1 MRRSILKFAAALAFA
16 AFAGT
21 ASDAAELV
29 LADGGKTDYAVVSKP
44 KPTDRE
50 FAAANDLLRTLK
62 EITGADFGAAPGKT
76 KHIYVGVCPE
86 SDKEP
91 LKEGERRITS
101 VGNDIYLYGEG
112 RHGNDSAVYD
122 FLRDLGCRWVN
133 LSGDR
138 TLVRQP
144 KLVLGELKKSV
155 IPSIPYYKAPENS
168 IRLFEQGGHI
178 DA

>member
-1 MRRSILKFAAALAFA
+1 MIVPKKTLACLCALGAWL
-16 AFAGT
+16 AGT
-21 ASDAAELV
+21 AAAAEIV

-50 FAAANDLLRTLK
+50 FAAANDLRRTLK
-62 EITGADFGAAPGKT
+62 EITGADFGADPGKT
-76 KHIYVGVCPE
+76 KHIYVGVRPE

-101 VGNDIYLYGEG
+101 YNGDIYLYGEG
-112 RHGNDSAVYD
+112 RHGDDNVVYD

-138 TLVRQP
+138 TLVKQP
-144 KLVLGELKKSV
+144 KLVVGELKKSI
-155 IPSIPYYKAPENS
+155 IPSIPYYTGNFLTVTERIK
-168 IRLFEQGGHI
+168 
-178 DA
+178 